1 VKKIAISATNPC
13 HLYDLAKV
21 LHARGALGAYFSG
34 YPRWKLD
41 PPPGFPL
48 RAHSLR
54 TLVTYGALRL
64 PRRLRPAERRLF
76 TWQDTGFDR
85 AVSRDLVSG
94 DGAMIHAMPGQA
106 LETFRAAKA
115 AGMETCL
122 NHASGPVRQQLRL
135 VEAEYARVDLDA
147 SKLHRFD
154 AAYFARESQEYALAD
169 WHCAASSVV
178 RSQLE
183 AEGVDPGRIW
193 VVPYG
198 ADPARF
204 HRPATSAAP
213 RERRIIFAGQL
224 TLRKGLRTL
233 FDAFAEMAGDA
244 STTLDCFGSIGTDIA
259 ADLAGVRNQHQ
270 IRLHG
275 PVTQTRLAEEFR
287 RASLLVLPS
296 WEEAFGLVVPQALN
310 CGLPCVV
317 SDRVGAKDLIRH
329 RQNGSVFPV
338 GDATALAAEIDWWVN
353 HPGAFNDTMHT
364 WEEPAGQLLSY
375 LTAQDLPSASPQ

>member
-1 VKKIAISATNPC
+1 MKKIAISATNPC
-13 HLYDLAKV
+13 HLYDLAKA
-21 LHARGALGAYFSG
+21 LHARGALSAYFSG
-34 YPRWKLD
+34 YPRWKLA
-41 PPPGFPL
+41 PPSNFPL
-48 RAHSLR
+48 RPHSFR

-64 PRRLRPAERRLF
+64 PRAVRPADRRLF
-76 TWQDTGFDR
+76 TWQDAGFDR
-85 AVSRDLVSG
+85 AVARDLAAA

-115 AGMETCL
+115 VGMETCL

-135 VEAEYARVDLDA
+135 IEAEYARVGIEGRT
-147 SKLHRFD
+147 LHRFD
-154 AAYFARESQEYALAD
+154 DAYFARERQEYALAD
-169 WHCAASSVV
+169 WHCAASSLV

-183 AEGVDPGRIW
+183 AEGVNPEKIW

-198 ADPARF
+198 ADPAKF
-204 HRPATSAAP
+204 HRPIPAAAP

-233 FDAFAEMAGDA
+233 FDAFAEMGGDA
-244 STTLDCFGSIGTDIA
+244 STTLECFGPVGTDIA
-259 ADLAGVRNQHQ
+259 ADLARVENQHQ
-270 IRLHG
+270 IRIHG
-275 PVTQTRLAEEFR
+275 PIAQTRLAEEFR
-287 RASLLVLPS
+287 RAAVLVLPS

-317 SDRVGAKDLIRH
+317 SERVGAKDLIRH

-338 GDATALAAEIDWWVN
+338 GDATALAGEIDWWVN
-353 HPGAFNDTMHT
+353 HPGAFHDQMHT